1 MLQFFNCSGVS
12 SHVMSYQLRQAE
24 IPILPAGHAPIRVL
38 HFSDLHLTPARKTEI
53 ADIKSFIDLAPD
65 LVISTGD
72 FLAHM
77 QAVPV
82 ALDALDALLNIPGL
96 YVFGSNDYYAPKPK
110 NPLKYL
116 LPGHGKRIHGEDLP
130 WPELDLGLQARGWK
144 NLNHSRAT
152 IKIKDTTIETRGTD
166 DAHLEFDNYSLV
178 AGKPEQCDIAIGVTH
193 APYLRILEGMAKDEL
208 DAIFAGHTHGGQV
221 RLPLPGGSRALTT
234 NCDLPTWRARGLT
247 KFGDEPYLHVSAG
260 MGTSPFARIRVAS
273 PPEVSLVMLTSS

>member
-1 MLQFFNCSGVS
+1 MPVS
-12 SHVMSYQLRQAE
+12 SHVMTYRLREAQ
-24 IPILPAGHAPIRVL
+24 IPILPPGHAPIRVL

-53 ADIKSFIDLAPD
+53 ADIKSFADLKPD

-77 QAVPV
+77 DAVPV
-82 ALDALDALLNIPGL
+82 TLDALEPLLDTPGL
-96 YVFGSNDYYAPKPK
+96 FVFGSNDYYAPKPK

-116 LPGHGKRIHGEDLP
+116 LPDHGERVHGEDLP

-144 NLNHSRAT
+144 NLNHHRTTLT
-152 IKIKDTTIETRGTD
+152 INGTTIEARGTD
-166 DAHLEFDNYSLV
+166 DAHLEFDDYSLV
-178 AGKPEQCDIAIGVTH
+178 AGFPVNCDIAIGVTH
-193 APYLRILEGMAKDEL
+193 APYLRILQGMSEDGL

-221 RLPLPGGSRALTT
+221 RLPWIGGSRALTT
-234 NCDLPTWRARGLT
+234 NCDLPNWRARGLT

-273 PPEVSLVMLTSS
+273 PPEVSLVTLV

>member
-1 MLQFFNCSGVS
+1 
-12 SHVMSYQLRQAE
+12 MSYQIRQAQM
-24 IPILPAGHAPIRVL
+24 PILPVGHAPIRVL
-38 HFSDLHLTPARKTEI
+38 HFSDLHLTPARKVEI

-77 QAVPV
+77 QAVLV
-82 ALDALDALLNIPGL
+82 VLDALDKLLDLPGL

-116 LPGHGKRIHGEDLP
+116 LRGHGKRIHGEDLP
-130 WPELDLGLQARGWK
+130 WPDLDKGLQDRGWV
-144 NLNHSRAT
+144 NLSRARST
-152 IKIKDTTIETRGTD
+152 LKIRDTKIESRGTD
-166 DAHLEFDNYSLV
+166 DAHLEFDDYSLV
-178 AGKPEQCDIAIGVTH
+178 AGAPGPCDIAIGVTH
-193 APYLRILEGMAKDEL
+193 APYLRILEAMASDGL

-234 NCDLPTWRARGLT
+234 NCDLPTWRARGVT
-247 KFGDEPYLHVSAG
+247 KIENEPYLNVSAG

-273 PPEVSLVMLTSS
+273 PPEVSLVTLTAKL